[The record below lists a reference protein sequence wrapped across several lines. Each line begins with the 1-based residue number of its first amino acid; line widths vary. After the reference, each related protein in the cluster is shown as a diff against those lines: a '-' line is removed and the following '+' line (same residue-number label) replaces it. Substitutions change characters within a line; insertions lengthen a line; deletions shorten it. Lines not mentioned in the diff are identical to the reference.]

1 MKASSDCNVLRSIR
15 TNDSAVNNKME
26 AKRLKPLTVLE
37 AIENRR
43 SIRKFKPDPV
53 PDEIILQLLECARL
67 APSEANS
74 QPWRFVV
81 LTDSSIKKK
90 LMKCCYNLGF
100 IEKAP
105 CIIACCVDLNVR
117 TKKQARGRVRELI
130 INGAYADIG
139 DHNYVLPEISNP
151 DIDPAELIGKCV
163 ADCAIATEH
172 IVLSAMTFSLGTCWI
187 GALEEAKVHELLNL
201 PDRVRVVSLL
211 ALGYPAQS
219 PQARPR
225 VPLEDIILE
234 PIPEAC
240 TFKEKLR
247 KR

>member
-1 MKASSDCNVLRSIR
+1 MKPI
-15 TNDSAVNNKME
+15 
-26 AKRLKPLTVLE
+26 TVIE
-37 AIENRR
+37 AIEKRR
-43 SIRKFKPDPV
+43 SIRKFKPDSV
-53 PDEIILQLLECARL
+53 SDDIILRLLECARL

-81 LTDSSIKKK
+81 LTDSSIKKE
-90 LMKCCYNLGF
+90 LMKCCYNQHF

-117 TKKQARGRVRELI
+117 TKKQAQGRVRELI
-130 INGAYADIG
+130 TNGAYADIG
-139 DHNYVLPEISNP
+139 DHDYVLPEISNP
-151 DIDPAELIGKCV
+151 DIDPAELMGKCA

-172 IVLSAMTFSLGTCWI
+172 IVLAAMTFSLGTCWI
-187 GALEEAKVHELLNL
+187 GALEEGKVHQLLNL
-201 PDRVRVVSLL
+201 PDRIRVVSLL

-219 PQARPR
+219 PRARPR

-240 TFKEKLR
+240 AFKKNLG

>member
-1 MKASSDCNVLRSIR
+1 
-15 TNDSAVNNKME
+15 ME
-26 AKRLKPLTVLE
+26 TKKLKPITVME

-43 SIRKFKPDPV
+43 SIRKFKPDSV

-81 LTDSSIKKK
+81 LTDSSIKKR
-90 LMKCCYNLGF
+90 LMKHCYNQRF
-100 IEKAP
+100 IENAP

-117 TKKQARGRVRELI
+117 TKKQAQRRVRELI
-130 INGAYADIG
+130 TNGAYADIG
-139 DHNYVLPEISNP
+139 DHDYVLPEISNP
-151 DIDPAELIGKCV
+151 DIDPAELMGRCV

-172 IVLSAMTFSLGTCWI
+172 IVLAAMTFGLGTCWI
-187 GALEEAKVHELLNL
+187 GGLEQDKVHELLNL
-201 PDRVRVVSLL
+201 PDRIKVVSLL

-219 PQARPR
+219 PRPRPR
-225 VPLEDIILE
+225 VPLEDIILQ